1 MEVARVVP
9 IFPEGV
15 YLNTLKRKLTK
26 KEISF
31 AKYQKTVK
39 NAGNI
44 YSEDNYILNKPPFK
58 KLKKEITEFVE
69 DYFKLIISTKD
80 KIKPYVTQSW
90 LNYTSDN
97 EYHHQHFHPNSFLS
111 GVFYFDAIEGV
122 DCIRFHKTKYQTI
135 VPDIDQFNVYNCE
148 FFTFNIKSKEV
159 IIFPSS
165 LTHSVPNKKNKN
177 TRISL
182 AFNTF
187 ITGTVSANDLQL
199 KQLVIPSK

>member
-1 MEVARVVP
+1 MEVARIVP

-15 YLNTLKRKLTK
+15 YLNSLKRKLTK
-26 KEISF
+26 KEIVF
-31 AKYQKTVK
+31 AKSQKTRM
-39 NAGNI
+39 NAGNT
-44 YSEDNYILNKPPFK
+44 YSEDNYILNKTPFK
-58 KLKKEITEFVE
+58 KLKKEIDEFVE